1 MGNKKGGKL
10 TGGEGFE
17 PFAQVLRSLGVW
29 GVLSGVD
36 RAFE

>member
-17 PFAQVLRSLGVW
+17 PEFGVW
-29 GVLSGVD
+29 EVLSGVD
-36 RAFE
+36 KIFE

>member
-17 PFAQVLRSLGVW
+17 PFAQVLRSLGF
-29 GVLSGVD
+29 GGC
-36 RAFE
+36 